1 MESDRPPPRPSRYF
15 QVERLLEFRYIV
27 AVARAAGANV
37 PGEGST
43 LLRSDK
49 GFGGIT
55 SALLLSGFLAVGL
68 TGCGTFSGLLKS
80 DGVDGSLTA
89 TAPPAPA
96 ATPTVPTSAPA
107 VETATP
113 PTALTATPN
122 SELATAEPV
131 KAPTAPERGLSDLGA
146 SGTNLARV
154 PEAQFLPMQSRFD
167 DEEGSALAQ
176 RASDTDA
183 LEEDYDP
190 WESFNEKMFDFNR
203 NLDKYV
209 LKPVARGYR
218 FVMPEP
224 WQVLIS
230 NGFSNINFVPR
241 LVNSLLQRK
250 WGGAGREVSRFLIN
264 STAGIGGLFDPA
276 KDYWGIEKS
285 REDFGQTLGFYG
297 AGAGP
302 YLVLPFM
309 EPLTVR
315 DGIGKAVDGFM
326 NPLNYFIPFFWDQ
339 VGMKIGDTV
348 NDRALNYD
356 LFQGFEES
364 VIDMYSAVRHGYL
377 QRRQQLIKE

>member
-1 MESDRPPPRPSRYF
+1 MRRCEH
-15 QVERLLEFRYIV
+15 
-27 AVARAAGANV
+27 
-37 PGEGST
+37 
-43 LLRSDK
+43 
-49 GFGGIT
+49 GFGGIN
-55 SALLLSGFLAVGL
+55 SALLLSAFLAVALG
-68 TGCGTFSGLLKS
+68 GCGTLSGMLKS
-80 DGVDGSLTA
+80 DGADTGPTIGAQVVPTA
-89 TAPPAPA
+89 VPDPTPAPSVDPVIVPAVTVATGAELGAA
-96 ATPTVPTSAPA
+96 ATTLAPA
-107 VETATP
+107 PRLEVLP
-113 PTALTATPN
+113 LQ
-122 SELATAEPV
+122 
-131 KAPTAPERGLSDLGA
+131 
-146 SGTNLARV
+146 AR
-154 PEAQFLPMQSRFD
+154 PD

-176 RASDTDA
+176 RASDSDI

-190 WESFNEKMFDFNR
+190 WETFNEKMFTVNR
-203 NLDKYV
+203 NLDRFV

-218 FVMPEP
+218 VVIPEP

-241 LVNSLLQRK
+241 FVNSLLQLK
-250 WGGAGREVSRFLIN
+250 WGGAGRELSRFLIN

-297 AGAGP
+297 SGAGP

-315 DGIGKAVDGFM
+315 DGIGKAVDGLM

-339 VGMKIGDTV
+339 LGMKVGDTV